1 MSEKEKML
9 EIISELFDAQNGS
22 PEEKEQANK
31 NFDELINDLEAL
43 RESLNEEENTYSEP
57 KKKPNKK
64 IQGIIRNIM
73 YYFIPLYAILYMQ
86 FYLLYFS
93 SQVISYGIIY
103 CNYLK
108 LNKIRSIPY

>member
-43 RESLNEEENTYSEP
+43 RESLNEENTYSEP

-73 YYFIPLYAILYMQ
+73 YYFIPLYAIL
-86 FYLLYFS
+86 FVLFFFS
-93 SQVISYGIIY
+93 GNFLR
-103 CNYLK
+103 NYILQLPEIK
-108 LNKIRSIPY
+108 

>member
-64 IQGIIRNIM
+64 IQGFIRNIM
-73 YYFIPLYAILYMQ
+73 YYFIPLYAIL
-86 FYLLYFS
+86 FVLFFFS
-93 SQVISYGIIY
+93 GNFLRDYILQLPEIKQNTQYTILII
-103 CNYLK
+103 
-108 LNKIRSIPY
+108 